1 MVKILDKRAGEGFA
15 RGELGAAVN
24 YDPDDRFGGVKPKKM
39 CASEG
44 FIGRNVER
52 LTATTR
58 TTAAHAT
65 LGVAEILG
73 GITIDTP
80 TAGKNLTT
88 PTAALLIAGM
98 DDPKVGDS
106 FLYVIKNAAG
116 ATYAV
121 TLVGGDNVTLKGTA
135 AVAHTKV
142 GVFLFIVTDM
152 GATKKMDCVVLAIP

>member
-24 YDPDDRFGGVKPKKM
+24 YDPRDRFGGVKPKKV
-39 CASEG
+39 CVDERL
-44 FIGRNVER
+44 IGRQVER
-52 LTATTR
+52 LTATVR
-58 TTAAHAT
+58 TSAAHANLT
-65 LGVAEILG
+65 VAEILG
-73 GITIDTP
+73 GITVDTP
-80 TAGKNLTT
+80 TANVNLTT
-88 PTAALLIAGM
+88 PTAADLVAAM

-116 ATYAV
+116 ATYAA
-121 TLVGGDNVTLKGTA
+121 TLVGGANVTLKGTA